1 MVLLMPYELSLEP
14 DVDRGGSV
22 YRVVFERS
30 VEPSAVRRLS
40 DWLADARLNPD
51 ARFVIDLSE
60 GARTTPRARFEMRA
74 LLRRHRQLA
83 SERRLVVVTPARRAG
98 AVASQV
104 APVLTLSLPL

>member
-1 MVLLMPYELSLEP
+1 MPYELSLEP

-22 YRVVFERS
+22 YRAHFERS
-30 VEPSAVRRLS
+30 MEASSVRQLS

-60 GARTTPRARFEMRA
+60 GARTTPRARFELRA

-83 SERRLVVVTPARRAG
+83 SDRRLTVVTPARRAVT
-98 AVASQV
+98 AASQV
-104 APVLTLSLPL
+104 APVLTLALPL